1 MAQGFVLSEKRNL
14 ERRELIYY
22 LKVRDLATDKELG
35 RMVDIHRQGLL
46 LMGEKRLIPK
56 TEYTISIEMPKA
68 MMDQGIKNVTL
79 KSKVMWARPSQT
91 TTYSESGLQ
100 FLGADLDAQRT
111 IDKLIE
117 FFALPNGTFNLS

>member
-1 MAQGFVLSEKRNL
+1 MAQGIVLSEKRNL

-35 RMVDIHRQGLL
+35 RMVDIHRMGLL
-46 LMGEKRLIPK
+46 LMGDKKLTPDK
-56 TEYTISIEMPKA
+56 EYTIAIEMPKA

-79 KSKVMWARPSQT
+79 KSKVMWARPSKT
-91 TTYSESGLQ
+91 TSFSESGLQ
-100 FLGADLDAQRT
+100 FVEPEAEAQRT
-111 IDKLIE
+111 IEKLIE